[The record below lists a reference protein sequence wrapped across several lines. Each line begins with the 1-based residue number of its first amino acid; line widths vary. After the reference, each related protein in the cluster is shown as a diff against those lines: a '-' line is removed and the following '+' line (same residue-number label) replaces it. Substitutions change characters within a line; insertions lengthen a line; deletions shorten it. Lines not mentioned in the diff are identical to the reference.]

1 MASSIINQVA
11 SKLGGALGLAAA
23 AAIAAVL
30 TKKTPG
36 QPFADLRFPADLN
49 DKYYMSLS
57 FSEYKRTDLLKA
69 GGGTALGNIYL
80 PIPNNLS
87 DTFSVSYDT
96 EPVGTALGAGVDAVT
111 GLKQGQS
118 LLSAGTSLTAGIA
131 AGAISKVSDSYKAVG
146 SAFLGETTNPFMTVL
161 FKNPNYKEYSFS
173 WRMYPRNQND
183 MLELLYIV
191 RQIKY
196 NMLPSKVSGSGGAI
210 LSYPSLVQCMINTP
224 PGELYPFKTAVIKNA
239 TINYGPDGVPS
250 FHKDGQPSAVDLKID
265 IQEVEYFLREDII

>member
-1 MASSIINQVA
+1 MGSSIKNQVA
-11 SKLGGALGLAAA
+11 SKLGAALGLAAA
-23 AAIAAVL
+23 GAIAAAL
-30 TKKTPG
+30 TKKTPA
-36 QPFADLRFPADLN
+36 QPFGDLRFPADLN
-49 DKYYMSLS
+49 DKYYMSIS

-69 GGGTALGNIYL
+69 GGGAALGNIYL

-96 EPVGTALGAGVDAVT
+96 EPVGAALGAGADAI
-111 GLKQGQS
+111 
-118 LLSAGTSLTAGIA
+118 AGVIGGGNAAAGIGA
-131 AGAISKVSDSYKAVG
+131 AASGLAASALNNAPDNLKTLG
-146 SAFLGETTNPFMTVL
+146 SAFLGQTINPFLTVL

-196 NMLPSKVSGSGGAI
+196 NMLPSQVSGSGGSI

-224 PGELYPFKTAVIKNA
+224 AGELYPFKQGVVKNA
-239 TINYGPDGVPS
+239 TIHYGPDGGPS